1 MNLMDKISIYNP
13 YFYRLIFKSIFE
25 RITSLVNTPQIK
37 FSRVDSAKFFRTLN
51 KRVNNYFKENEIA
64 RTGNW
69 KLHIKTIVMFSLLL
83 SPYFL
88 LLTLN
93 LPTWSQILL
102 TIVMGIGMAGVGMN
116 VMHDANHGSYS
127 SKKWINKILGSSIY
141 ILAGNV
147 YNWQV
152 QHNVLHHTYTNIHG
166 HDEDLDAGRIIRF
179 SEHAKWHKAHRFQHL
194 YSIFLYGL
202 LTFNWMLTSDF
213 KQTKRYLSKKLSY
226 GKFPKPSVQWTTLFI
241 TKAIYVVIWIVL
253 PIIFFEIAWW
263 KILIGF
269 FLMHYVAGLI
279 LSIVFQLAHV
289 VGDTQMPLP
298 DDTGN
303 MKNTWAIHQLFTTV
317 NFSTKNRLVNWFTGG
332 LNHQVEHHIFP
343 NISHVHY
350 TKISEIVKKTAQE
363 FNLPYYEYQ
372 TTRSAIVAHFKH
384 LKEMGMNPA
393 ISA

>member
-1 MNLMDKISIYNP
+1 M
-13 YFYRLIFKSIFE
+13 
-25 RITSLVNTPQIK
+25 NTPQVK
-37 FSRVDSAKFFRTLN
+37 FSRIDSAKFFRTLN
-51 KRVNNYFKENEIA
+51 KRVNGYFKENDIA

-69 KLHIKTIVMFSLLL
+69 KLHLKTIVMFSLYL

-93 LPTWSQILL
+93 LPTWAQLLL
-102 TIVMGIGMAGVGMN
+102 TIVMGVGMAGVGMN

-179 SEHAKWHKAHRFQHL
+179 SEHSQWYKFHKFQHL

-226 GKFPKPSVQWTTLFI
+226 GKFPKPSVQWTTLLI
-241 TKAIYVVIWIVL
+241 TKAIYVTIWIVL
-253 PIIFFEIAWW
+253 PILFFEIAWW

-279 LSIVFQLAHV
+279 LSVVFQLAHV

-298 DDTGN
+298 DNTGN

-317 NFSTKNRLVNWFTGG
+317 NFSTKNKIMNWFTGG

-350 TKISEIVKKTAQE
+350 TKISEIVKKTALE
-363 FNLPYYEYQ
+363 FNLPYHEYK
-372 TTRSAIVAHFKH
+372 TTRSAIIAHFRH
-384 LKEMGMNPA
+384 LKEMGINPA
-393 ISA
+393 IPA